1 MRKGFTL
8 IELLAVI
15 VILALLATIAVPSAI
30 SISNSVKQN
39 LLCEKVDIL
48 LTDAERWGEEHSSR
62 LSSSCYYEVTVDYLV
77 EQGITQR
84 ENDEKGNY
92 IINPVTNES
101 MDQNTIGLYIK
112 NKRAQAF
119 FVDSTIINECSG
131 TRICKN
137 GESQSED
144 NCIRIC
150 GSGESE
156 SNDCTVRPS
165 NAC

>member
-1 MRKGFTL
+1 MKKGFTL

-48 LTDAERWGEEHSSR
+48 LTDAERWGQEHSSR
-62 LSSSCYYEVTVDYLV
+62 LSTSCYYEISVADLV
-77 EQGITQR
+77 EEGITQR
-84 ENDEKGNY
+84 ENDEEGSY
-92 IINPVTNES
+92 IINPVTNEA
-101 MDQNTIGLYIK
+101 MDDEKIRLYIK

-119 FVDSTIINECSG
+119 FVNSNVISECDG
-131 TRICKN
+131 IRICES
-137 GESQSED
+137 GETQSED

-150 GSGESE
+150 ASGESE
-156 SNDCTVRPS
+156 SNGCTARPS
-165 NAC
+165 NPC

>member
-1 MRKGFTL
+1 MKKGFTL

-62 LSSSCYYEVTVDYLV
+62 LSSSCYYEVTIDYLV
-77 EQGITQR
+77 EQGITDR
-84 ENDEKGNY
+84 ENDEKGKY
-92 IINPVTNES
+92 IINPVTNEA
-101 MDQNTIGLYIK
+101 MDNDAIGLYIK

-119 FVDSTIINECSG
+119 YVNSNVISECDG
-131 TRICKN
+131 TRICKA
-137 GESQSED
+137 GETQSED

-150 GSGESE
+150 ASGESE
-156 SNDCTVRPS
+156 SNGCTARPS
-165 NAC
+165 NPC

>member
-1 MRKGFTL
+1 MKKGFTL

-48 LTDAERWGEEHSSR
+48 LTDAERWGDEHSSR
-62 LSSSCYYEVTVDYLV
+62 LSSSCYYEVTIDYLV
-77 EQGITQR
+77 EEGITDR

-92 IINPVTNES
+92 VINPVTNEA
-101 MDQNTIGLYIK
+101 MDNDTIGLYIK

-119 FVDSTIINECSG
+119 YVNSSVISECDG
-131 TRICKN
+131 TRICKS
-137 GESQSED
+137 GETQSKD

-150 GSGESE
+150 ASGESE
-156 SNDCTVRPS
+156 SSECTTRPS
-165 NAC
+165 KPC

>member
-1 MRKGFTL
+1 MEKGFTL

-48 LTDAERWGEEHSSR
+48 LTDAERWGQEHSSR
-62 LSSSCYYEVTVDYLV
+62 LSTSCYYEITVDYLV
-77 EQGITQR
+77 EEGITKR
-84 ENDEKGNY
+84 ENDEEGSY
-92 IINPVTNES
+92 IINPVTNEA
-101 MDQNTIGLYIK
+101 MDDEKIRLYIK

-119 FVDSTIINECSG
+119 FVNSDVISECDG
-131 TRICKN
+131 IRICKS
-137 GESQSED
+137 GENQSED

-150 GSGESE
+150 ASGESE
-156 SNDCTVRPS
+156 SNGCTVRPS
-165 NAC
+165 NPC

>member
-30 SISNSVKQN
+30 SIFNSVKQN

-48 LTDAERWGEEHSSR
+48 LTDAERWGEEHMSR
-62 LSSSCYYEVTVDYLV
+62 LSTSCYYTISIDELV
-77 EQGITQR
+77 EQGITDR
-84 ENDEKGNY
+84 ENDEKGSY
-92 IINPVTNES
+92 VINPVTNEA
-101 MDQNTIGLYIK
+101 MDSNLIGLYIK

-119 FVDSTIINECSG
+119 YVNTDVISECDG
-131 TRICKN
+131 IRLCEA
-137 GESQSED
+137 GETQSED

-150 GSGESE
+150 ASGESE
-156 SNDCTVRPS
+156 NNDCIARPS
-165 NAC
+165 TEC